1 MVAPPTLDHMLNDA
15 LAGFNSSLE
24 MYMPLLEIW
33 GVRILGAVTFLGF
46 GYAVIQAVSNRDWF
60 GTLMAFGWGIV
71 RIALV
76 YVVMA
81 NFEAWGSAWPDL
93 GAIVGQSVSG
103 LSPSVTTPS
112 GLYDLGLQIVY
123 IMDDARTLG
132 AWFKHPLDTVL
143 FLGLTFLTHIT
154 WAAAAL
160 VYLWLLIETKY
171 YVAVGPIVICL
182 SSFEYTWPILE
193 HWAISLVQ
201 VGTRLLAALLVLAV
215 GLGLA
220 HTWTSLLAA
229 EGLSINTDQ
238 VGFGTA
244 QLVAALLFFYAL
256 WALPKKAAS
265 LIQGKGSSGVAD
277 HSAGGDEAM
286 WALLTNRVRRAV
298 L

>member
-1 MVAPPTLDHMLNDA
+1 MLNDA

-123 IMDDARTLG
+123 MMDDARTLG

-215 GLGLA
+215 GLAGCGK
-220 HTWTSLLAA
+220 S
-229 EGLSINTDQ
+229 SISQ
-238 VGFGTA
+238 
-244 QLVAALLFFYAL
+244 
-256 WALPKKAAS
+256 
-265 LIQGKGSSGVAD
+265 
-277 HSAGGDEAM
+277 
-286 WALLTNRVRRAV
+286 
-298 L
+298 